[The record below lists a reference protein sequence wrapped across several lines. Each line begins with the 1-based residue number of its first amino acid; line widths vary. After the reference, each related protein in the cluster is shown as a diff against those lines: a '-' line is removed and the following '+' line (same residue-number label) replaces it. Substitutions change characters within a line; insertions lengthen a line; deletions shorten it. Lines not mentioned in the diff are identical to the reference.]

1 MVGREQSVNEIEAQE
16 QFEREKQAYFAMRDQ
31 LLQTHFGKWVAIV
44 DSKIA
49 AVGNSAVEVI
59 QQVLAQ
65 KGVTVMY
72 VKRVGFEDRV
82 LKVRSVS
89 VGWYDPD
96 YDPPIPKI
104 TAEVQS
110 PAMPMS
116 QVQAEFVIDTGSDLT
131 LLQRDIADQTDLWRI
146 PVSEERIAG
155 VGSTPQLRQLF
166 LSLIR
171 TGNRQVPTRVDIH
184 DDIDENILGRDVLNW
199 FRLTLSAQENLVR
212 VEEV

>member
-1 MVGREQSVNEIEAQE
+1 MDETQAQE
-16 QFEREKQAYFAMRDQ
+16 QFEREKKAYFAMRDK

-44 DSKIA
+44 DGKVA
-49 AVGNSAVEVI
+49 TVGESAVEVI

-65 KGVTVMY
+65 KGATVMY

-82 LKVRSVS
+82 LKVRSTS

-104 TAEVQS
+104 TAEVQC

-131 LLQRDIADQTDLWRI
+131 LLQRDIADQTDLWRL
-146 PVSEERIAG
+146 PVGEERIAG
-155 VGSTPQLRQLF
+155 IGGTPQLRQLF
-166 LSLIR
+166 LSFIR
-171 TGNRQVPTRVDIH
+171 IGNRQVPTRVDIC
-184 DDIDENILGRDVLNW
+184 DNIDENILGRNVLNW